1 MSAQTD
7 TMPDSRRVALDGPD
21 RSSPAAPPAAEPAG
35 LDGLAE
41 QLVAQARERGVALT
55 GPGGLLS
62 GFTARVLQTAL
73 ETELTE
79 HLGHEHGEPSGADG
93 NIRNGH
99 STKTV
104 RTEIGDVQIKVPRDR
119 RGSFEPVLVPKHARR
134 LTGFDEQVISLYAK
148 GMTTGDIVNHL
159 AGMYGS
165 QVSKDLV
172 FRVTDAVVVDMAEWA
187 ARPLDSVYPV
197 LLIDALYVKVRDG
210 QVANRPIY
218 VAMGISVEGDRDIL
232 GMWAGPTGGE
242 GAKVWLGMLTELRNR
257 GVKDVLIACCDGLK
271 GLPDAITAT
280 WPAATVQACVVHL
293 VRNSM
298 RYASK
303 KDWGA
308 ITAGLKTVYT
318 AATVA
323 AAEAEFAGFAEQW
336 RQRYPAM
343 VALWERSWTE
353 FVPFLDFPVELRKL
367 IYTTNGIE
375 SLNARF
381 RAAVRRRGH
390 FPTEQA
396 AMKILYL
403 TVRDKRPNRTNP
415 TGKIPGWK
423 SILNTLAIT
432 YGDRLTNH

>member
-1 MSAQTD
+1 MSDATG
-7 TMPDSRRVALDGPD
+7 SRDGKASLPV
-21 RSSPAAPPAAEPAG
+21 SVPE
-35 LDGLAE
+35 GLAE
-41 QLVAQARERGVALT
+41 QLVAQAREQGIALT

-62 GFTARVLQTAL
+62 GLTRQVLETAL
-73 ETELTE
+73 EAELTE
-79 HLGHEHGEPSGADG
+79 HLGHEHGEVPGPGG
-93 NIRNGH
+93 NIRNGY
-99 STKTV
+99 SAKTV
-104 RTEIGDVQIKVPRDR
+104 RTEIGDVAIRVPRDR
-119 RGSFEPVLVPKHARR
+119 AGSFEPLMVPKHARR

-159 AGMYGS
+159 ADIYGS

-172 FRVTDAVVVDMAEWA
+172 SRVTDAVVADMAEWA
-187 ARPLDSVYPV
+187 NRPLDPVYPV
-197 LLIDALYVKVRDG
+197 LLIDAIFVKIRDG
-210 QVANRPIY
+210 QVANRPVY
-218 VAMGISVEGDRDIL
+218 VAMGITVEGERDVL
-232 GMWAGPTGGE
+232 GMWVGPTGGE

-293 VRNSM
+293 VRNSL

-308 ITAGLKTVYT
+308 VTAGLKAVYT
-318 AATVA
+318 AATVP
-323 AAEAEFAGFAEQW
+323 AAEAEFAVFADRW
-336 RQRYPAM
+336 RDRYPAM
-343 VALWERSWTE
+343 IAMWERSWNE
-353 FVPFLDFPVELRKL
+353 FIPFMAFPAEIRKL
-367 IYTTNGIE
+367 IYSTNGIE

-403 TVRDKRPNRTNP
+403 TVRERRPNRSNP
-415 TGKIPGWK
+415 TGRIPGWK
-423 SILNTLAIT
+423 AILNTLAMT
-432 YGDRLTNH
+432 YGDRLTNN